1 MDTNTPNRFAITAT
15 PHGGFTLV
23 PLFEG
28 APNPFSPTA
37 VIVFFEEWQRRYF
50 EAAQVKQEVVAA
62 QRSYILTSPTG
73 AGVRYR
79 FDFSC
84 PEKDVTRLRV
94 TALDALRCVWTVQ
107 VRRHHTDKPNAAT
120 GRFEAFR
127 KWVNSA
133 YVSEH
138 NRAKLMADYFTQVAK
153 EDRED

>member
-1 MDTNTPNRFAITAT
+1 MNTNTPNRFAITAT

-23 PLFEG
+23 PLFES
-28 APNPFSPTA
+28 APNPFSPTT
-37 VIVFFEEWQRRYF
+37 VVVYFEPWQRRYF
-50 EAAQVKQEVVAA
+50 KVARAKQEAR
-62 QRSYILTSPTG
+62 RSYILTSPTG
-73 AGVRYR
+73 TGVKYR

-94 TALDALRCVWTVQ
+94 TSLDALRCEWTVQ

-133 YVSEH
+133 YVSEQ